1 MALTRK
7 FLKALGLTDEQV
19 ESIVDAHSETVDA
32 LKAERDAAKEEA
44 NKVADI
50 QKQLDAA
57 NLKLANAGDAAKVQA
72 EFDAFK
78 QQVETEKA
86 NNSKSELIK
95 NALRNAGVNRPEF
108 IDLLARQIDLAG
120 ITIENGAIKDNA
132 PIEALKTTYPA
143 CFGTTHDNGVNPANP
158 PAGNQPDTNAMSD
171 DEYYRYMAQ
180 QKK

>member
-19 ESIVDAHSETVDA
+19 ESIVDAHRETVDA
-32 LKAERDAAKEEA
+32 LMAERDAANAEA
-44 NKVADI
+44 QKVVEI

-78 QQVETEKA
+78 QQVETEKVNA
-86 NNSKSELIK
+86 SKGELIK

-120 ITIENGAIKDNA
+120 ITIENGAIKDSSF
-132 PIEALKTTYPA
+132 IEALKTTYPA

-158 PAGNQPDTNAMSD
+158 PSGNQPDTDSMSD